1 MSRVLFYAMGGGF
14 GHLTRTRHLLSELR
28 RRTPVESL
36 VLCPRRAVGWV
47 QRFSW
52 AAGIDKVSR
61 TELGSWVAAQ
71 TLAFRP
77 DLLVVDTFPR
87 GVLGELEVPAGL
99 PRVLV
104 ARWGDPRFYLH
115 PPVRRALES
124 YSEVCWTEPRP
135 HSQLPGQDCGPV
147 LDEEEPLSREQAR
160 QLWPQPWG
168 RPLVL
173 GLGSGPAKAQQ
184 ALVEQ
189 LRQAGLD
196 SVDIHW
202 CSRELGTSR
211 PELGRLLRAADVVVT
226 ASGYNSYYEVAR
238 AQVPAL
244 WTPQSRLVDNQRLR
258 AEGAFPFAHRGP
270 QKILEPGQEL
280 APILSSLLEAGP
292 TSSPWE
298 APRGR
303 EQVGDVLVR
312 QLTKGNNVR

>member
-1 MSRVLFYAMGGGF
+1 MGGGF

-47 QRFSW
+47 QRFSS
-52 AAGIDKVSR
+52 AAGIDKVSGI
-61 TELGSWVAAQ
+61 ELGSWVAAQ
-71 TLAFRP
+71 ISAFRP

-87 GVLGELEVPAGL
+87 GVLGELEFPVGL

-115 PPVRRALES
+115 PPVRRALDS
-124 YSEVCWTEPRP
+124 YSDVCWTEPRP
-135 HSQLPGQDCGPV
+135 HSQLPGLDCGPV
-147 LDEEEPLSREQAR
+147 LDEKEPLPRGQAR
-160 QLWPQPWG
+160 QLWPQPCG

-173 GLGSGPAKAQQ
+173 GLGSGPVKDQR
-184 ALVEQ
+184 ALAER
-189 LRQAGLD
+189 LRQARLE

-244 WTPQSRLVDNQRLR
+244 WIPQSRLVDNQRLR

-270 QKILEPGQEL
+270 QEILESDQKL
-280 APILSSLLEAGP
+280 APALSSLLEAGP
-292 TSSPWE
+292 SSIPWE

-312 QLTKGNNVR
+312 QLTKGTKAR